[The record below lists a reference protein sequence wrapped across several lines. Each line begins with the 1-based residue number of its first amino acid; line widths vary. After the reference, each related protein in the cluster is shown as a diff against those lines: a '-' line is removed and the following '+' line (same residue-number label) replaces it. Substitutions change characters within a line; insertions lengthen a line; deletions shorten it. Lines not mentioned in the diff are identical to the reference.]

1 MDPFRRTFL
10 TRGVADL
17 LMEGCRSLM
26 KGFAIKNE
34 PAEPADAD
42 DQAEDLSYFSSYE
55 SCYAF
60 LAEASLEE
68 LQEDARQLGL
78 DPAGKDK
85 YEIAKMIFRTPRADH
100 RDGKEG

>member
-1 MDPFRRTFL
+1 MTQ
-10 TRGVADL
+10 GVTDL
-17 LMEGCRSLM
+17 LMKGCRSLV
-26 KGFAIKNE
+26 KGFANKNE
-34 PAEPADAD
+34 PAEAD
-42 DQAEDLSYFSSYE
+42 DQAEDLSYFASYE

-85 YEIAKMIFRTPRADH
+85 YEIAKMIFRTRQAEPLG
-100 RDGKEG
+100 GKER

>member
-1 MDPFRRTFL
+1 MDPYRRTFL

-17 LMEGCRSLM
+17 LMEGCRSLV
-26 KGFAIKNE
+26 KGFAIKSV
-34 PAEPADAD
+34 PADAD
-42 DQAEDLSYFSSYE
+42 DQAEDLSYFDSYE

-85 YEIAKMIFRTPRADH
+85 YEIAKMIFRNRRAEPL
-100 RDGKEG
+100 DGKEG

>member
-1 MDPFRRTFL
+1 
-10 TRGVADL
+10 
-17 LMEGCRSLM
+17 MEGCRSLV
-26 KGFAIKNE
+26 KGFAIKN
-34 PAEPADAD
+34 EPADAD
-42 DQAEDLSYFSSYE
+42 DQAEDLSYFASYE

-85 YEIAKMIFRTPRADH
+85 YEIAKMMFRTRRAEPP
-100 RDGKEG
+100 DGKEG